1 MKVGDLVLITAIGE
15 SNMDDLWVSEGDKA
29 IILKVYK
36 EDGGVDWL
44 KGEVLY
50 KIAMLKDGYIIEH
63 LLDKEIIKL

>member
-15 SNMDDLWVSEGDKA
+15 TNMDDLWISEGDKA

-36 EDGGVDWL
+36 GDGGVDWL

-50 KIAMLKDGYIIEH
+50 KIAMLKDGYIVEH

>member
-15 SNMDDLWVSEGDKA
+15 TNMDDLWISEGDKA

-36 EDGGVDWL
+36 GDGGVDWL